1 MPTRIRLQR
10 KGKKNQ
16 PFYHVV
22 VADGRAPR
30 DGKFIE
36 KLGTYNP
43 MTSPASIELD
53 FERAL
58 YWVKVGAQPS
68 ETVRSILSTQ
78 GVMMKYHLFKGVA
91 KGALTMEQVEEK
103 FASWLKEKAD
113 KIEAEKKNKDLSKKD
128 LSKLR
133 LEEERKVSESR
144 AQELAKK
151 KAKELAGDQAEEVAP
166 EASEEATEST
176 EETQE

>member
-43 MTSPASIELD
+43 TTNPATIEID
-53 FERAL
+53 FDRAL

-78 GVMMKYHLFKGVA
+78 GVMLKYHLIRGVD
-91 KGALTMEQVEEK
+91 KGALTMEQVEAK
-103 FASWLKEKAD
+103 FEAWLKEKAA
-113 KIEAEKKNKDLSKKD
+113 KIEAVKKDKELSKKE
-128 LSKLR
+128 LNKKR
-133 LEEERKVSESR
+133 LEEERKVSEAR

-151 KAKELAGDQAEEVAP
+151 KAKELAG
-166 EASEEATEST
+166 EEATPETSEEPT
-176 EETQE
+176 ETQE

>member
-43 MTSPASIELD
+43 TTNPATIEID
-53 FERAL
+53 FDRAL

-68 ETVRSILSTQ
+68 ETVRSILSTK
-78 GVMMKYHLFKGVA
+78 GVMLKYHLIRGVD
-91 KGALTMEQVEEK
+91 KGALTMEQVEAK
-103 FASWLKEKAD
+103 FAAWLNEKSAKIDAVKKDKE
-113 KIEAEKKNKDLSKKD
+113 LSKRELNK
-128 LSKLR
+128 KR
-133 LEEERKVSESR
+133 LEEERKVSEVR

-151 KAKELAGDQAEEVAP
+151 KAKELAGEEAAP
-166 EASEEATEST
+166 ETSEEPT
-176 EETQE
+176 ETQE